1 MKIYRIICLIL
12 AALVALFTLAMMVN
26 AIVDQPTTDGE
37 AFGWGLGNV
46 VLWMICMLA
55 SIPSAIMGV
64 IGFILTLVKQARGTR
79 RSGIITYLAT
89 AFGPALVG
97 IVYLVVIQILAN

>member
-12 AALVALFTLAMMVN
+12 AALVALFTLAMMIN
-26 AIVDQPTTDGE
+26 AIVDRPAE
-37 AFGWGLGNV
+37 PSEEFGWGLGNV
-46 VLWMICMLA
+46 VMWIVCMLA

-97 IVYLVVIQILAN
+97 IVYLVVIQIIAK